1 MSCSARKHT
10 APEASPCS
18 STVGEGP
25 QTMPAELARLR
36 AAIEGIQ
43 DEWQSSMYADMENGV
58 KPLNEAAARMFLKYY
73 PTISSFGTV
82 LARLANEAGRGP

>member
-1 MSCSARKHT
+1 MIAVC
-10 APEASPCS
+10 
-18 STVGEGP
+18 GEVLEGLLS
-25 QTMPAELARLR
+25 ENERLR